1 MFANPKASNQK
12 PKDPL
17 ENLKKYA
24 RNLTELAA
32 QGKID
37 PVIGRSTETTRVIQI
52 LSRKRKN
59 NPILLGQPGT
69 GKTAII
75 ELLAK
80 RIHDKD
86 VPSNLQNTTLWDLSL
101 TDLIAG
107 ASYRGEYEE
116 RLKAVIDEVTATN
129 GQAILF
135 VDEAHQLVSSSSDSM
150 DAANILKPALARGDI
165 RLIAATTENEYKL
178 HFEKDPALTRRFQSI
193 AVLEPTVSETISIL
207 RGLKNT
213 YEIHH
218 GVKIRDSAL
227 VTAANMSDRYI
238 TGKFNP
244 DKSIDLVDI
253 ACASVRVQLDSQPAV
268 IDELERKLL
277 QLEVER
283 HALEQEL
290 AGGPQR
296 SHNGGM
302 ADGANRSEEELY
314 ATEQTQQRLL
324 IVIDQIKATEDELN
338 PLKQIHAQT
347 KSKFEELQQAKKKLT
362 EIETKLSNAQRNRD
376 TYTISDLQNFV
387 IPDMKKKIF
396 RLEGEVEQEKLAT
409 KTMTSTPLVSEIVDS
424 QQIAEVVSTITGIPV
439 KKLSQTEKKRILN
452 LEHELNEKIIGQPSA
467 VAAVSAAVARARAG
481 FGQKHQ
487 PLASFLFLGST
498 GTGKTELS
506 KALTAQLFDDSKTM
520 VRFDCSEYSEQH
532 SVSKLVGTAPGYI
545 GYNEEGQLTGAIRAN
560 PYRVL
565 LFDEVEKAHPS
576 IWNLLLQIL
585 DDGSLTDN
593 KGRRVD
599 FSNTIIIFTSNLGSS
614 HILEGIDKE
623 NGSFKAGLGNKIK
636 DQVMQD
642 VKKYFKPEF
651 LNRLS
656 ELIIFNPLTLQDMTK
671 IINLQVEELNKRL
684 SQQNIEI
691 EIQPDTLKDIIKR
704 VYDPLFGARPLK
716 RWIERIIVTHLS
728 KSLLGGELKPRS
740 KVTIGTNPTV
750 LAQLESQEALERST
764 RSQTSGVAFTDKEEL
779 TSDLLTYT
787 YTPSNRSGLTP
798 VSTPNQHS
806 SFMDDDDDDDDDSE
820 MSDY

>member
-623 NGSFKAGLGNKIK
+623 NGSFKAGLGNKKNISN
-636 DQVMQD
+636 
-642 VKKYFKPEF
+642 
-651 LNRLS
+651 LN
-656 ELIIFNPLTLQDMTK
+656 F
-671 IINLQVEELNKRL
+671 
-684 SQQNIEI
+684 
-691 EIQPDTLKDIIKR
+691 
-704 VYDPLFGARPLK
+704 
-716 RWIERIIVTHLS
+716 
-728 KSLLGGELKPRS
+728 
-740 KVTIGTNPTV
+740 
-750 LAQLESQEALERST
+750 
-764 RSQTSGVAFTDKEEL
+764 
-779 TSDLLTYT
+779 
-787 YTPSNRSGLTP
+787 
-798 VSTPNQHS
+798 
-806 SFMDDDDDDDDDSE
+806 
-820 MSDY
+820 